1 MDFQLPIQIDALPQP
16 IGYPDKVMLTG
27 SCFTEHIGNAL
38 RDWKFDTLQNPN
50 GILFDPDSVA
60 SSIIAYMEGRPYQED
75 DLVYFNEL
83 WQSWHHHS
91 QFSHMDKGEALRGI
105 NGSLARAHAFLKEA
119 KWLIITLGSAFSYRL
134 APDAPA
140 QYWPESMSKGPIAAD
155 PTLLNIQSST
165 GALSSV
171 ANCHR
176 APGQTFRKHL
186 MTIEEINTALDGCL
200 YRLFQFNPS
209 LQVIFTVSPVR
220 HIRDGVVENNRSKAR
235 LIESVHHLVNKFSRL
250 YYFPAYELV
259 IDVLRDYR
267 FYDIDMV
274 HPNYSA
280 TQFVL
285 EQFTRNYISKDSQAI
300 IEEVRKIVTARKHKP
315 FQPATQAH
323 KRFLQDHLQRTADL
337 AQRCPYLDLTE
348 ELAYF
353 SQGH

>member
-1 MDFQLPIQIDALPQP
+1 MEFQLPIQIDPLPQP
-16 IGYPDKVMLTG
+16 IGYPDKIMLTG

-38 RDWKFDTLQNPN
+38 RDWKFDTLQNPH
-50 GILFDPDSVA
+50 GILFDPASVA
-60 SSIIAYMEGRPYQED
+60 SSIISYMDNRPYEEK

-83 WQSWHHHS
+83 WQSWQHHG
-91 QFSHMDKGEALRGI
+91 QFSRTDRSEALQGI
-105 NGSLARAHAFLKEA
+105 NDSLARAHAFLKEA

-134 APDAPA
+134 VENGMP
-140 QYWPESMSKGPIAAD
+140 
-155 PTLLNIQSST
+155 
-165 GALSSV
+165 V

-176 APGQTFRKHL
+176 APGQTFRKHM

-200 YRLFQFNPS
+200 YRLFQFNQD

-220 HIRDGVVENNRSKAR
+220 HIRDGVVGNNRSKAR
-235 LIESVHHLVNKFSRL
+235 LIESVHHLVNKFGRL

-274 HPNYSA
+274 HPNYPA

-285 EQFTRNYISKDSQAI
+285 EHFTGNYIDKGSQSI
-300 IEEVRKIVTARKHKP
+300 MEEVRKIVIARRHKP
-315 FQPATQAH
+315 FQPSTQAH
-323 KRFLQDHLQRTADL
+323 KRFLQDHLQKTKEL
-337 AQRCPYLDLTE
+337 ALRCPFLDLRE

-353 SQGH
+353 TSAS